1 MARLDITRR
10 TWLASSGAALAAPP
24 LAAAEPPRRDI
35 LTKAINASR
44 LAQTL
49 LSRDRWKPYPTLADR
64 AAWEALP
71 GETRKA
77 LIAAGEE
84 ALTVPWA
91 VLPATL
97 FLEYRRIGNRSH
109 YEAANGL
116 RRNKLRNLLVAECVE
131 GKGRFLDEIVNG
143 VWATCEE
150 TFWGYPAHL
159 GAQKA
164 GPGLPDVA
172 EPVVDLFAA
181 ETSSLMTW
189 TLYLIGPAFDKVSP
203 LIRERLYLEIERR
216 IIVPAL
222 ERVDWSWMGFGERR
236 KPNNWNPWICSN
248 WLTSVLIAD
257 RNDARRQKGV
267 LKILAVLDNFMNGY
281 DDDGGCDE
289 GPGYWNAAGG
299 ALFDNLEILHSASS
313 GRLDFYSVPLVQEI
327 GRYIYRAHIAGDWYT
342 NFADASAVVHIDGNM
357 VWRYGKRIGD
367 ARMAAHGA
375 WAAARH
381 DATTAGSIGRQLPRI
396 FTGEE
401 MKKAPA
407 AEALV
412 RDVWLPGI
420 QVMAARVR
428 EGSSDGLYL
437 AAQGGHNA
445 ESHNHNDVGNFLV
458 YASGKPVLIDVG
470 VETYSAKTFS
480 SRRYEIW
487 TMQSAYHNLPTIDGV
502 MQGAGREFAARD
514 VTHRATDQG
523 AEMSLD
529 IAAAYP
535 KAAGLR
541 SWRRTLRLDRAANRI
556 EVTDRYAATR
566 APRSIALTLM
576 TPYQMSTPSAGA
588 IVLPMEGTRPVRIEF
603 DSALFAATQEEI
615 KLQDRRLASAWGPR
629 LYRILLTAKQPGAER
644 SWTVRIAQA

>member
-1 MARLDITRR
+1 MARLDMTRR

-35 LTKAINASR
+35 LTRAINASR

-71 GETRKA
+71 AETRKA

-116 RRNKLRNLLVAECVE
+116 RRNKLRNLLMAECVE

-248 WLTSVLIAD
+248 WLTSVLLAD

-299 ALFDNLEILHSASS
+299 ALFDNLEILRSVSA
-313 GRLDFYSVPLVQEI
+313 GQLDFYSVPLVQEI

-381 DATTAGSIGRQLPRI
+381 DATTAGFIGRQLPRI
-396 FTGEE
+396 FTAEE

-420 QVMAARVR
+420 QVMAARMR

-458 YASGKPVLIDVG
+458 YAGGKPALIDVG

-529 IAAAYP
+529 IAGAYP
-535 KAAGLR
+535 KEAGLK
-541 SWRRTLRLDRAANRI
+541 SWRRTLRLDRVANRI

-566 APRSIALTLM
+566 APKSVALTLM
-576 TPYQMSTPSAGA
+576 TPYKMSTPSAGA
-588 IVLPMEGTRPVRIEF
+588 IVLPVEGTRPVRIEF

-644 SWTVRIAQA
+644 SWTVRIAQT